1 MKICK
6 SINFIAWN
14 ETCQINYAEPNGNM
28 DGLIKSVGNSFVATS
43 TIPEEIAGPCKGHF
57 CKVNEVCIPKTQNY
71 ICVPLLEGFAERG
84 KRVGCLVSQGK
95 QTGQSTP
102 YSCPSSLTCGAGAGV
117 DGIKSPT
124 NMFHTNDELE
134 PFWWVNLGEVYEVQK
149 VVSTYRIDCC
159 GEKIS
164 KMFVH
169 VGKSLDTSQME
180 LCGQFIGPAVTGQVI
195 ETPCITF
202 PKGQLVKLTSVNAV
216 PEAFHLAEVEVYG
229 VLDII

>member
-1 MKICK
+1 
-6 SINFIAWN
+6 
-14 ETCQINYAEPNGNM
+14 M
-28 DGLIKSVGNSFVATS
+28 DGLIKSVGNSFLATS
-43 TIPEEIAGPCKGHF
+43 TIPEEIAGPCKSHD
-57 CKVNEVCIPKTQNY
+57 CKVNEVCIPKSQNY

-84 KRVGCLVSQGK
+84 KLFVNVVLSDVLNIDVGVGCLVSQDK

-149 VVSTYRIDCC
+149 VVS
-159 GEKIS
+159 EKIS
-164 KMFVH
+164 KMLVH
-169 VGKSLDTSQME
+169 VGISLDTSQME

-195 ETPCITF
+195 ETSCITF

-229 VLDII
+229 ILDII